1 MATKPT
7 KVQLARLCEL
17 KSKKSGLESEAR
29 ALETEIDKL
38 TEVCCQY
45 LDDIEKDTAKV
56 NGYQL
61 TYVPGQARVAW
72 KEEFVDVMGAEAAAE
87 LQKSAP
93 RPPRL
98 VVVPPKVEEAKA

>member
-7 KVQLARLCEL
+7 AKQLARLCEL
-17 KSKKSGLESEAR
+17 KKTKSSLESQAR

-61 TYVPGQARVAW
+61 TYTDGQARVAW
-72 KEEFVDVMGAEAAAE
+72 KDEFVGVMGAEAAAE
-87 LQKSAP
+87 LQKNAP
-93 RPPRL
+93 RPPKL
-98 VVVPPKVEEAKA
+98 VVTPPKVEAE